1 MLFLIKLSPEI
12 TIKSRVVR
20 RRFTRQ
26 LRKNLHRV
34 LSELDDQILVHRQ
47 WDVIEVE
54 REGSGGTKLMQIE
67 ERLRNIPGV
76 AQINCAEKH
85 PLPSMNDMLEL
96 TKAVYCEVLKGKTF
110 AVRCKRSGDH
120 SFSSVGIERFVGGGL
135 NEECSTGGV
144 KLKHP
149 EVTVNLEIR
158 GEFFYIVNN

>member
-1 MLFLIKLSPEI
+1 MLFLIKPSPEI

-26 LRKNLHRV
+26 LGKNLHRV

-76 AQINCAEKH
+76 AQINCVEKH
-85 PLPSMNDMLEL
+85 PLPSMSDMLEL
-96 TKAVYCEVLKGKTF
+96 TKVCF
-110 AVRCKRSGDH
+110 AVSSSTFVSCDIILHPLST
-120 SFSSVGIERFVGGGL
+120 SFSLTAIK
-135 NEECSTGGV
+135 STMR
-144 KLKHP
+144 LP
-149 EVTVNLEIR
+149 
-158 GEFFYIVNN
+158 

>member
-1 MLFLIKLSPEI
+1 MLFLIKPSPEI

-34 LSELDDQILVHRQ
+34 LIELDDQIQVHRQ

-54 REGSGGTKLMQIE
+54 REGSGGTKLVKIE

-76 AQINCAEKH
+76 AQINYVEKY
-85 PLPSMNDMLEL
+85 PLSSMGDMLAL
-96 TKAVYCEVLKGKTF
+96 TKAVYREILKGKTF

-120 SFSSVGIERFVGGGL
+120 SFSSVDIERFVGA
-135 NEECSTGGV
+135 V
-144 KLKHP
+144 
-149 EVTVNLEIR
+149 
-158 GEFFYIVNN
+158 